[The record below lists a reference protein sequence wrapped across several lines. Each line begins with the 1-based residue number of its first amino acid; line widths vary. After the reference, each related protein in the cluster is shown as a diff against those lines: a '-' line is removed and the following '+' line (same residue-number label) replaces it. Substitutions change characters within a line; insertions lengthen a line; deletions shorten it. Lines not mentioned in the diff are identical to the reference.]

1 MPELGKFARA
11 VQASKVVENRRRA
24 DRLAERGIAIIDFG
38 AGEPD
43 FDAPPV
49 VAEAAIKAL
58 RDGRSHYVD
67 PRGLSELRERIAAFE
82 QEQHGWSP
90 SADRVVVTSG
100 SFCALSLITRALLNP
115 GDEVLILE
123 PYWGPYRNMVALC
136 GAVPVS
142 VPAAIREGGV
152 ALDVKTLQAHIG
164 PKTRAVIVN
173 TPNNP
178 SGTLLDKA
186 ELAAIAELAER
197 HDLWIIA
204 DEVYSELVFEGRHRS
219 IAALSPAIAARTVI
233 ATSLSKTYALTGW
246 RIGYCLAPPDVVEVL
261 ARINHYTVRCAASF
275 VQYGA
280 IAAFDEAGADV
291 ARMRRAYHQ
300 RRDLITA
307 RINRLPGFCF
317 AAPQGTFYAFPAVPA
332 THGDGDRF
340 STMLLDDLGIITT
353 PGSSYG
359 ASTRQFVRFS
369 FATSERQIEAGFDRI
384 ETWLSSSKGKSS

>member
-1 MPELGKFARA
+1 MMPELSKFAGK

-24 DRLAERGIAIIDFG
+24 DRLAERGIAVIDFG

-49 VAEAAIKAL
+49 VIEAAIKAL

-67 PRGLSELRERIAAFE
+67 PRGLTALRERIAAFE
-82 QEQHGWSP
+82 QEKHGWLP
-90 SADRVVVTSG
+90 TADQVVVTSG

-123 PYWGPYRNMVALC
+123 PYWGPYRNMVELC
-136 GAVPVS
+136 GAVPIT
-142 VPAAIREGGV
+142 VPAAINRGGV
-152 ALDVKTLQAHIG
+152 ALDIERLKARIG
-164 PKTRAVIVN
+164 PKTKAMIIN

-178 SGTLLDKA
+178 SGTLLGEA
-186 ELAAIAELAER
+186 ELDAIAELAER

-204 DEVYSELVFEGRHRS
+204 DEVYAELVFEGRHRS
-219 IAALSPAIAARTVI
+219 VAAVSPAIAARTVI

-246 RIGYCLAPPDVVEVL
+246 RIGYCLAPPEVVEVL

-280 IAAFDEAGADV
+280 IAAFDDAAADV
-291 ARMRRAYHQ
+291 ARMQRAYHQ
-300 RRDLITA
+300 RRDLISA
-307 RINRLPGFCF
+307 RINRLPGFRF
-317 AAPQGTFYAFPAVPA
+317 AAPQGTFYAFVEVPAV
-332 THGDGDRF
+332 HGDGDRF
-340 STMLLDDLGIITT
+340 STALLDELGIITT

-369 FATSERQIEAGFDRI
+369 FATAEREIEAGFDRI
-384 ETWLSSSKGKSS
+384 ETWLCSLKGG